1 MKHEIFNFRHLKEEN
16 VSYSKHFIRSLNI
29 SCKMF
34 LGCLAGV
41 VHALL
46 PFLLCRYNTNNIKEM
61 SKRIK
66 E

>member
-1 MKHEIFNFRHLKEEN
+1 
-16 VSYSKHFIRSLNI
+16 
-29 SCKMF
+29 MF

-46 PFLLCRYNTNNIKEM
+46 PFLLYRYNTNNIKEM